1 MLVFDFWVSLLTLA
15 QGRQGGLGLWFK
27 ALLVNYAKRSLLRED
42 DIEEALEIAQEA
54 QRQLDMAIYGS

>member
-1 MLVFDFWVSLLTLA
+1 M
-15 QGRQGGLGLWFK
+15 
-27 ALLVNYAKRSLLRED
+27 NYAKRSLPRED